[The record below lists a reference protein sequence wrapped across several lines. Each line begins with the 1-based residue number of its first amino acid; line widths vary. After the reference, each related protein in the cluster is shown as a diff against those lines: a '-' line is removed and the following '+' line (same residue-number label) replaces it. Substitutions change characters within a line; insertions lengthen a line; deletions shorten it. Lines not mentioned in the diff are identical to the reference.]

1 MAKLIKR
8 VGIVILMIV
17 VTCLLLISSML
28 VINVTEDSN
37 KIASADSQINIST
50 EESVG
55 KDVTYSGNK
64 GYAIPT
70 ADIEVDLKHIDG
82 CTDTTTCT
90 CMQDGWNEI
99 TTKSSNTNKLV
110 KVILQNHWSAR
121 EDANFIT
128 SFGEGFGFD
137 NGRIY
142 LQENVKII
150 LDLNGKTIDRDLKN
164 NQNENGAVIVNEG
177 DLIITDNKYDFNK
190 VMAIYNECKS
200 EGNDLVNLK
209 NKFIASGYG
218 TITGGA
224 TNIKMFGSGVRS
236 LTYLTI
242 HSGIICDNIAESGAG
257 IFATG
262 RVNLYGGLIVNNIG
276 NNGAGVHIY
285 KGVLNVNDGMILNNK
300 AQKTGGGGILCEHTE
315 FNLLG
320 GEVRDNF
327 AKDFGGGVYLSNHS
341 TINIYG
347 GKISYNRMAR
357 DITSVNNEYGV
368 GVYCKNS
375 NFYMYSGEISNNY
388 DGRCGGGL
396 ALDNGSYG
404 ALFNGKIKDNE
415 VIVNSAGVLVYR
427 NSKMEMYGGEISGNI
442 IDRVDTKN
450 RTDAG
455 AGIGLQSDSGLILN
469 GGSVINNKI
478 INGLD
483 TIYGGGIF
491 VRITCKVI
499 LNGGTI
505 ASNTIESDG
514 IARGAGVFFEEN
526 KGLNIGGPVQIYGN
540 SLKDKNNTDF
550 INNDVFLSKNFR
562 LFITGTLCY
571 GGFAK
576 IGVTLADDYSINTED
591 IVPFTCGFSMSNS
604 FDPKLVFFSNNEN
617 KIAKTAPAVNGL
629 SDVAFFEGN
638 KPDTTVTWSWSGD
651 ESGSTAELI
660 NVNVTYTG
668 NPFTIQMEDKN
679 FYQQGVGSAKSF
691 TVDKVGTYEFFTYED
706 YLNPTF
712 VLTILPKEVDI
723 VWGNTNLTFNGG
735 VQKPTATIAE
745 DSNCKVTLIGDE
757 INAGNGYVATAT
769 GLSNSNYTIKNNTSS
784 VLYNISKAKLTK
796 PNGSGSFEYDG
807 SAQTYLPNGYNMVTM
822 DITGNKATEVG
833 SYNAVVSIKDKH
845 NYEWIDGTNEDITLS
860 YAITLAPPVNEETGV
875 YRFIYLAEEGDKQ
888 VRKTYKESGLV
899 HGINDS
905 EVNGGKAVI
914 GNIAPNTSVKEFI
927 ETLGFDTI
935 KIVLKD
941 NKGKDI
947 YKNNAPVDSATYDNK
962 YELAVGTGW
971 RVEYTN
977 NGNTETIYLSV
988 LGDVTGDGRIKVQ

>member
-50 EESVG
+50 EESDG

-64 GYAIPT
+64 GYTIPT
-70 ADIEVDLKHIDG
+70 ADIEVDLNHKDG
-82 CTDTTTCT
+82 CTDTTACT

-236 LTYLTI
+236 LTNLTI

-315 FNLLG
+315 FNFLG

-375 NFYMYSGEISNNY
+375 
-388 DGRCGGGL
+388 
-396 ALDNGSYG
+396 
-404 ALFNGKIKDNE
+404 KD
-415 VIVNSAGVLVYR
+415 R
-427 NSKMEMYGGEISGNI
+427 K
-442 IDRVDTKN
+442 
-450 RTDAG
+450 
-455 AGIGLQSDSGLILN
+455 
-469 GGSVINNKI
+469 SV
-478 INGLD
+478 
-483 TIYGGGIF
+483 
-491 VRITCKVI
+491 V
-499 LNGGTI
+499 
-505 ASNTIESDG
+505 
-514 IARGAGVFFEEN
+514 
-526 KGLNIGGPVQIYGN
+526 
-540 SLKDKNNTDF
+540 
-550 INNDVFLSKNFR
+550 
-562 LFITGTLCY
+562 
-571 GGFAK
+571 
-576 IGVTLADDYSINTED
+576 
-591 IVPFTCGFSMSNS
+591 
-604 FDPKLVFFSNNEN
+604 
-617 KIAKTAPAVNGL
+617 
-629 SDVAFFEGN
+629 
-638 KPDTTVTWSWSGD
+638 
-651 ESGSTAELI
+651 
-660 NVNVTYTG
+660 
-668 NPFTIQMEDKN
+668 
-679 FYQQGVGSAKSF
+679 
-691 TVDKVGTYEFFTYED
+691 
-706 YLNPTF
+706 
-712 VLTILPKEVDI
+712 
-723 VWGNTNLTFNGG
+723 
-735 VQKPTATIAE
+735 
-745 DSNCKVTLIGDE
+745 
-757 INAGNGYVATAT
+757 
-769 GLSNSNYTIKNNTSS
+769 
-784 VLYNISKAKLTK
+784 
-796 PNGSGSFEYDG
+796 
-807 SAQTYLPNGYNMVTM
+807 
-822 DITGNKATEVG
+822 
-833 SYNAVVSIKDKH
+833 
-845 NYEWIDGTNEDITLS
+845 
-860 YAITLAPPVNEETGV
+860 
-875 YRFIYLAEEGDKQ
+875 
-888 VRKTYKESGLV
+888 
-899 HGINDS
+899 
-905 EVNGGKAVI
+905 
-914 GNIAPNTSVKEFI
+914 
-927 ETLGFDTI
+927 
-935 KIVLKD
+935 
-941 NKGKDI
+941 
-947 YKNNAPVDSATYDNK
+947 
-962 YELAVGTGW
+962 
-971 RVEYTN
+971 
-977 NGNTETIYLSV
+977 
-988 LGDVTGDGRIKVQ
+988 